1 MAIKMRVLYES
12 KKKGMAQIASAI
24 QAKYELPVN
33 AVDDQLPP
41 AYPCDRERIVIIGV
55 SAKKDV
61 NDAIRRFCGE
71 FKKERAA
78 NVAVLVDGDQAVV
91 DKLSAVISG
100 AGTNLVGTKL
110 INLGGFGPFGGALT
124 DELKT
129 EILTWVEELVA
140 NCK

>member
-12 KKKGMAQIASAI
+12 GKKGMAQFAA
-24 QAKYELPVN
+24 AVKEKYELPVN
-33 AVDDQLPP
+33 AVDNQIPP
-41 AYPCDRERIVIIGV
+41 AYSCDRERIVIIAV
-55 SAKKDV
+55 SAKKEV

-78 NVAVLVDGDQAVV
+78 NVAVLVDGDQAVA
-91 DKLSAVISG
+91 DKLSEVISG

-110 INLGGFGPFGGALT
+110 ISFGGFGPFGGTLT
-124 DELKT
+124 DDLKAEL
-129 EILTWVEELVA
+129 LAWVEELVA

>member
-1 MAIKMRVLYES
+1 MAIKMRVLYDS
-12 KKKGMAQIASAI
+12 KKKGMAQFATAV
-24 QAKYELPVN
+24 KEKHGLPVN
-33 AVDDQLPP
+33 AVDNQLPP
-41 AYPCDRERIVIIGV
+41 AYSCDRERIVIVAV

-61 NDAIRRFCGE
+61 SDPIRRFCGE
-71 FKKERAA
+71 FKKERSA

-91 DKLSAVISG
+91 DKLSEVISA

-124 DELKT
+124 EDLKT
-129 EILTWVEELVA
+129 ELLAWVDEMIA

>member
-1 MAIKMRVLYES
+1 MRVLYES
-12 KKKGMAQIASAI
+12 KKKGMAQAAAAI

-78 NVAVLVDGDQAVV
+78 NVAILVDGDQAVI
-91 DKLSAVISG
+91 DKLSEVISN

-110 INLGGFGPFGGALT
+110 ISLGGFGPFGGALS
-124 DELKT
+124 DELKA
-129 EILTWVEELVA
+129 EILAWVEELVA

>member
-1 MAIKMRVLYES
+1 MAIKMRVLYDS

-33 AVDDQLPP
+33 AVDNQLPP
-41 AYPCDRERIVIIGV
+41 AYSCDRERIVIIGV
-55 SAKKDV
+55 SAKNDV
-61 NDAIRRFCGE
+61 SDAIRRFCGE

-78 NVAVLVDGDQAVV
+78 NVAVLVDGNQAVI
-91 DKLSAVISG
+91 DKLSEVISG

-110 INLGGFGPFGGALT
+110 ISLGGFGPFGGGLSE
-124 DELKT
+124 ELKT
-129 EILTWVEELVA
+129 EILAWVEELVA

>member
-12 KKKGMAQIASAI
+12 GKKGMAQIATAI
-24 QAKYELPVN
+24 KEKYELPVN
-33 AVDDQLPP
+33 AVDNQIPP
-41 AYPCDRERIVIIGV
+41 AYSCDRERIVIIAV

-61 NDAIRRFCGE
+61 SDAVRRFCGE

-91 DKLSAVISG
+91 DKLSEVISA

-110 INLGGFGPFGGALT
+110 INLGGFGPFGGGAS
-124 DELKT
+124 DELKA
-129 EILTWVEELVA
+129 ELLAWVEELVA